1 MKTSTAFHVLSYAL
15 ARLFDGEDVAELALG
30 FGTGR
35 FREPAM
41 GDQVFRLA
49 FNMKA
54 QFGLYVGLGVRTEN
68 AIMPAPH
75 GDLLHVVSVPDG
87 WVAPRTLATAS
98 V

>member
-1 MKTSTAFHVLSYAL
+1 MNTSTTIHALSYSL
-15 ARLFDGEDVAELALG
+15 ARLFYDKDVAELALG

-41 GDQVFRLA
+41 GDQVFCLA
-49 FNMKA
+49 LNMEA
-54 QFGLYVGLGVRTEN
+54 EFGLNVGPGVRTEN

-75 GDLLHVVSVPDG
+75 GDLLHVVSCPDR